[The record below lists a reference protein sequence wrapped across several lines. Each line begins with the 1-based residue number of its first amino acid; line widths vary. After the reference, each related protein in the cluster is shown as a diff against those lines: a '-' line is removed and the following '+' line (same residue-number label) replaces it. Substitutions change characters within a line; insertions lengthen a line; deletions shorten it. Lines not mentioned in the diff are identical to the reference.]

1 MRFVI
6 PTIWFACL
14 FVSIAGAEPQS
25 VSAVKMDDVVRVTVN
40 GELFTDYR
48 YNTNEKYPYFYPVN
62 GPSSGI
68 SVTTQSSEPY
78 PHHHSLFF
86 GCDRVNGGNYWQ
98 DTLERGRIVSDRIE
112 VGNPSDKKV
121 VIEQRCEWVRPDA
134 PTPFIDERRIVIT
147 APGESLRVIDFEI
160 TLAAQMDVQ
169 IEKTNHSLFSAR
181 MAPKLCVN
189 SGGSLINAQGDSG
202 EKATLGVES
211 KWMAY
216 SGKRLGVTEGLAI
229 FDHPDNPWYPAKWF
243 TRDYGFFSPTNMNFL
258 EKPWTFKKGDTVSLK
273 YRTVVFSGDAQPKQ
287 FDRIFNAWTK

>member
-6 PTIWFACL
+6 LTLVLSCL
-14 FVSIAGAEPQS
+14 VVSTANAGPQS
-25 VSAVKMDDVVRVTVN
+25 VSAVILDDVVRVTVD

-48 YNTNEKYPYFYPVN
+48 YETNEKYPYFYPVN

-68 SVTTQSSEPY
+68 SVTTQTTEPY

-98 DTLERGRIVSDRIE
+98 DTLERGRIVNDRIE
-112 VGNPSDKKV
+112 VGEDGDKV

-134 PTPFIDERRIVIT
+134 PTPFIDERRIVIA
-147 APGESLRVIDFEI
+147 APSESLRVIDFEI
-160 TLAAQMDVQ
+160 TLVAQMDVQ

-181 MAPKLCVN
+181 MAPELSVK
-189 SGGSLINAQGDSG
+189 SGGTLINAQGDSG
-202 EKATLGVES
+202 EQATLGVES

-216 SGKRLGVTEGLAI
+216 AGERLGETEGLAI
-229 FDHPDNPWYPAKWF
+229 FDHPKNPWFPAKWF

-258 EKPWTFKKGDTVSLK
+258 EKPWTFKKGDTISMK
-273 YRTVVFSGDAQPKQ
+273 YRTVVFADTPEPEMLNQL
-287 FDRIFNAWTK
+287 FDDWVK